1 MRAVVCTELG
11 TPDLLAIGDL
21 PATDPG
27 PTEVVV
33 DVEAASFNF
42 PDLLII
48 QGQYQFRAEPPFA
61 PGGEAVGRVSAVGD
75 KVSGFAIGDRVTGFG
90 AYGAFADQWTVDQGA
105 LAAVP
110 DGVSV
115 ETVAASTMTYG
126 TSYHALV
133 DRADIQPGETL
144 LVLGASG
151 GVGSAAIEIGKA
163 LGATVV
169 AAASTQ
175 AKLDFCTDLGADHVI
190 NYVEEDLKSGIRDRV
205 GSVDVIYDP
214 VGGPASE
221 AAFRTIGWGG
231 RHLVVGF
238 TSGDIPKL
246 PLNLPLL
253 KGAAALGVFW
263 GAFAMRD
270 SAGFRRNAALIFDMI
285 SEGTLNPRIMEVV
298 AFDDFHRG
306 FELIGSRSVMGKVVL
321 DVGQP
326 S

>member
-11 TPDLLAIGDL
+11 PPELLAVGDL
-21 PATDPG
+21 PDPEPG

-48 QGQYQFRAEPPFA
+48 QGLYQFKAEPPFA
-61 PGGEAVGRVSAVGD
+61 PGGEAVGLVRAVGD
-75 KVSGFAIGDRVTGFG
+75 SVSDFAVGDRVTGFG
-90 AYGAFADQWTVDQGA
+90 PYGAFAEQWVADQGV
-105 LAAVP
+105 LAPVP
-110 DGVSV
+110 DGIPVA
-115 ETVAASTMTYG
+115 TVAASTMTYG

-133 DRADIQPGETL
+133 DRANIQPGETL

-169 AAASTQ
+169 AAASTSE
-175 AKLDFCTDLGADHVI
+175 KLEFCTELGADHVI
-190 NYVEEDLKSGIRDRV
+190 NYVEEDIKAGVRERV

-214 VGGPASE
+214 VGGQASE
-221 AAFRTIGWGG
+221 AAFRTIDWSG

-238 TSGDIPKL
+238 TAGDIPKL

-253 KGAAALGVFW
+253 KGAAAVGVFW
-263 GAFAMRD
+263 GSFAMRD
-270 SAGFRRNAALIFDMI
+270 NDGFRANAATIFEMISAGIL
-285 SEGTLNPRIMEVV
+285 SPRIMETV
-298 AFDDFHRG
+298 AFADFHRG
-306 FELIGSRSVMGKVVL
+306 FELIGSRTVMGKVVL
-321 DVGQP
+321 DVGQA